1 MISVPLTVR
10 FVVAAGTAA
19 ALVACSSGGDSSDT
33 AAPAPTSTAG
43 ATPSEDTGA
52 QTYLDAVNELCD
64 ALLPKVVDATNGGS
78 IDVPA
83 QEWVQTWPA
92 HKALLDGFDTDLA
105 TVPVPPAAAGAA
117 QVMAD
122 YVGWATGVDERRIAA
137 ARKGEAAWRAEVA
150 AEADITEAPE
160 LQALAPAGFADS
172 CQAR

>member
-10 FVVAAGTAA
+10 FFVAAGTAA

-33 AAPAPTSTAG
+33 APAPTAG
-43 ATPSEDTGA
+43 ATPSEDTGE
-52 QTYLDAVNELCD
+52 QTYLDAVNVLCD

-92 HKALLDGFDTDLA
+92 HQALLDAFDTDLA
-105 TVPVPPAAAGAA
+105 TVPVPPTAAAAA

-160 LQALAPAGFADS
+160 LRALAPAGFAES